1 MIGRG
6 GDGGGDG
13 GGERGF
19 RGVTRGEEV
28 NICTGWKARE
38 GGTKRRVTAWLE
50 MHLDRRNRTRTT
62 TCGTDR

>member
-38 GGTKRRVTAWLE
+38 GGTKRRVTA
-50 MHLDRRNRTRTT
+50 
-62 TCGTDR
+62 